1 MKNLL
6 PIIKSACL
14 AAVAV
19 LIVSCGGGADYRN
32 VLPAD
37 SFMTVSVNAASLME
51 KSGSCD
57 AAQNPLFN
65 RLKAELDKA
74 ENLSAEET
82 EYLLSLL
89 ENPAESGL
97 DLKKDLF
104 LFMSMGGADINNP
117 EVSGGVLFPVGD
129 KAKLDALIARV
140 NEKSGTETVT
150 ENGVSVV
157 KIGEESAESGVCAYN
172 DIACMLFFRTNPC
185 GGIEAKVRDL
195 FAQKQDQSLMGDK
208 TVAAQ
213 LAGQNDV
220 NVVMSYA
227 NASFL
232 TNNPMLSTM
241 PMMDI
246 LKGSAMIGSLNFE
259 KGSVVCNATMSYK
272 DKESEKKAMEY
283 YAYVKPQ
290 TGDLLRYVP
299 ANTIGT
305 VSYGLDGEKLYAMLA
320 AMPGYGMMLTNPM
333 IKQVMDAFNGDCVI
347 SFSGITADGRYPIG
361 SVLAQVKDPVVLQ
374 TIVTSLAGMPI
385 QQTAEGEYL
394 FSMGDISVLFGMKGN
409 VFYCTTDAAVK
420 SALDGVDFESLA
432 SLDRIVKGKSGTFY
446 LDFKGVNA
454 LVAQFAGANDT
465 PQVEAVFSI
474 LGIFDNMEAYGTMEG
489 GTFVVNMTD
498 KEQNAFK
505 TICGKTGELIR
516 QYVPE
521 AGDL

>member
-32 VLPAD
+32 LLPAD
-37 SFMTVSVNAASLME
+37 SFMTMSVNPASLME
-51 KSGSCD
+51 KSGACD
-57 AAQNPLFN
+57 AAHNPLLD
-65 RLKAELDKA
+65 RLKAELGKT
-74 ENLSAEET
+74 ENLSAEES

-104 LFMSMGGADINNP
+104 FFMSLGGADVNNP
-117 EVSGGVLFPVGD
+117 EVSGGLLFPVGD
-129 KAKLDALIARV
+129 KSKLDALIARI
-140 NEKSGTETVT
+140 NGKSGTETVT

-185 GGIEAKVRDL
+185 GGIEAKVREL
-195 FAQKQDQSLMGDK
+195 FAQKQDQSLMGNK
-208 TVAAQ
+208 AIAAQ

-259 KGSVVCNATMSYK
+259 KGSVVCNATMAYE

-305 VSYGLDGEKLYAMLA
+305 VSYGLDGEKLYAMVA

-333 IKQVMDAFNGDCVI
+333 IKQVLDAFDGDCVI
-347 SFSGITADGRYPIG
+347 SFSGMTPDGRYPIA
-361 SVLAQVKDPVVLQ
+361 SLLVEVKDPAVLQ
-374 TIVTSLAGMPI
+374 TIVTNLAGMPV
-385 QQTAEGEYL
+385 QQTAEGEYM
-394 FSMGDISVLFGMKGN
+394 FSMGDITVLFGVKN
-409 VFYCTTDAAVK
+409 KVLYCTTDAAVK
-420 SALDGVDFESLA
+420 SALDGTKIESLT
-432 SLDRIVKGKSGTFY
+432 SLDGIVKGKSGSFY
-446 LDFKGVNA
+446 LDFKGVNT
-454 LVAQFAGANDT
+454 LVAQMAGGYRT
-465 PQVEAVFSI
+465 PQVEAALAV
-474 LGIFDNMEAYGTMEG
+474 LGMFDDLEAYGTMEG
-489 GTFVVNMTD
+489 GKLIVNMAD

-505 TICGKTGELIR
+505 TLCDRTGEMIR
-516 QYVPE
+516 QYMPE
-521 AGDL
+521 EGEM